1 MKITDEKASQDTDN
15 ELLGTSDSQAQG
27 GPENSKKM
35 GLKNRLVARL
45 AAVAFA
51 EAGEFETADELLL
64 PSKRQTVLLVIEG
77 EIPDEGTFNYAMRL
91 CQRIGGEIDILQIM
105 DRTSDSNDYDLLSR
119 RMSLGSNH
127 MVTLMQRL
135 ERENVPFKITIRIGD
150 LNQKLFN
157 YARRHKDVAVLV
169 LDSPKAKAGPKRGG
183 VWSGL
188 AESLSRELSIPLVTV
203 LEKQAMSLSQ

>member
-1 MKITDEKASQDTDN
+1 MKRTDEKVSEKT
-15 ELLGTSDSQAQG
+15 DSQFLGASESQVQG
-27 GPENSKKM
+27 GPENSKKG
-35 GLKNRLVARL
+35 GLKSRLIARL

-51 EAGEFETADELLL
+51 EAGEFETAGEFLR

-77 EIPDEGTFNYAMRL
+77 ETPDEGTFSYAMRL
-91 CQRIGGEIDILQIM
+91 CQRIAGEIDILQII
-105 DRTSDSNDYDLLSR
+105 DRADDSDDYDLLSR
-119 RMSLGSNH
+119 RMSLGSTH

-157 YARRHKDVAVLV
+157 YAKRHKDVAVVV
-169 LDSPKAKAGPKRGG
+169 LDSPKAKAAPKRGRG
-183 VWSGL
+183 WSGL

-203 LEKQAMSLSQ
+203 FEKQAMSLS